1 MVNKTQTD
9 QSPYI
14 DAFEWAQKN
23 LNVDDPSWTHT
34 LRRKALD
41 KFNALG
47 FLISRRNNEEWKYT
61 DIRRIASHQFEIH
74 SQKNTTKNRLAIE
87 SIVKDSAH
95 LNNLVFVNGS
105 FSDQLSSVASIP
117 TTVHIGSL
125 SNAIKED
132 FPVVREHYAAHAKF
146 KSNAFIALN
155 TALVNDGAFIYIPN
169 NTEVTEPI
177 HLSFITTSDDK
188 DIFSNTRV
196 LIVTGTDSKATI
208 VETYQGTL
216 DREYFTNS
224 VTEVALGPG
233 SAVKYYKIQRQCK
246 SAFHVTNTEI
256 SHQRN
261 SSFSSVNIDLGGS
274 LVRNNLNAYMG
285 GEGSSCKLNGLYMTT
300 GSQHV
305 DNQIIIDHAKP
316 HTVSKELYKG
326 ILNEKSRTVFHG
338 SIIVRKGAVKVDA
351 RQEDKNLLLSN
362 QAEADTKP
370 AFWIYCDDVKC
381 AHGAA
386 CGQIDDEALFYMQSR
401 GLDESL
407 ARRLL
412 ITGFVSE
419 IIDGIEDAP
428 LRSHIEYLV
437 SSTLKQW
444 LQNT

>member
-1 MVNKTQTD
+1 Q
-9 QSPYI
+9 
-14 DAFEWAQKN
+14 
-23 LNVDDPSWTHT
+23 
-34 LRRKALD
+34 
-41 KFNALG
+41 
-47 FLISRRNNEEWKYT
+47 
-61 DIRRIASHQFEIH
+61 
-74 SQKNTTKNRLAIE
+74 NTTKNILTIE

-105 FSDQLSSVASIP
+105 FSDQLSSIDAIP
-117 TTVHIGSL
+117 TTVHVGSL

-132 FPVVREHYAAHAKF
+132 FPAVREHYAAHAKF

-155 TALVNDGAFIYIPN
+155 TAFANDGAFIYVPD
-169 NTEVTEPI
+169 NTEVAEPI
-177 HLSFITTSDDK
+177 HLSFITAATDK

-196 LIVTGTDSKATI
+196 LIVTGKDSKATI
-208 VETYQGTL
+208 VETYQGTR

-233 SAVKYYKIQRQCK
+233 STVKYYKIQRQCK
-246 SAFHVTNTEI
+246 NAFHVTNTEI

-316 HTVSKELYKG
+316 YTVSKELYKG

-386 CGQIDDEALFYMQSR
+386 CGQIDYEALFYMQSR

-419 IIDGIEDAP
+419 IIDGIDDTP
-428 LRSHIEYLV
+428 LRSHVEYLV

>member
-1 MVNKTQTD
+1 MVNKTQTG

-23 LNVDDPSWTHT
+23 LNVDEPSWAST
-34 LRRKALD
+34 LRRNALD
-41 KFNALG
+41 TFNTLG
-47 FLISRRNNEEWKYT
+47 FPVSRRNNEEWKYT
-61 DIRRIASHQFEIH
+61 DIRRIASHQFQIR
-74 SQKNTTKNRLAIE
+74 SQPNTTRSILAVE

-95 LNNLVFVNGS
+95 SNNLVFVNGS
-105 FSDQLSSVASIP
+105 FSDQLSSVDSIP
-117 TTVHIGSL
+117 TTVRIGSL
-125 SNAIKED
+125 SDVIKED
-132 FPVVREHYAAHAKF
+132 FPVVREHYATHAKF

-155 TALVNDGAFIYIPN
+155 TALVNDGAFIYIPD
-169 NTEVTEPI
+169 NTEVAEPI
-177 HLSFITTSDDK
+177 HLSFITAPDDK
-188 DIFSNTRV
+188 DILSNTRV
-196 LIVTGTDSKATI
+196 LIVAGKDSKATI

-224 VTEVALGPG
+224 VTEAALGPG
-233 SAVKYYKIQRQCK
+233 STVKYFKIQKQCK
-246 SAFHVTNTEI
+246 NAFHVTNTEI

-316 HTVSKELYKG
+316 HTVSRELYKG
-326 ILNEKSRTVFHG
+326 ILNERSRTVFHG

-362 QAEADTKP
+362 EAEADTKP

-401 GLDESL
+401 GLNESL

-412 ITGFVSE
+412 ITGFLFE
-419 IIDGIEDAP
+419 IIDSIEVAS
-428 LRSHIEYLV
+428 LKSHIECLV
-437 SSTLKQW
+437 SSTLNQW